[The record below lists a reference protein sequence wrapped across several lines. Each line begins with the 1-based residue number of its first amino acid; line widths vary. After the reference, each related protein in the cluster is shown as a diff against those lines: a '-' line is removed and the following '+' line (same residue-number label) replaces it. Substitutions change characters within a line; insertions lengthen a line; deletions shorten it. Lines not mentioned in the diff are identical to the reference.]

1 MEEWRS
7 GDYRKKERM
16 ERYQI
21 PERTFWYTIK
31 GYADA
36 KEPDLKVYSPA
47 LYEVS

>member
-1 MEEWRS
+1 MAKNSLQTIFIVQKIAE
-7 GDYRKKERM
+7 
-16 ERYQI
+16 
-21 PERTFWYTIK
+21 YTIK